1 VKKVVILCGGIGG
14 AKLAKG
20 FYNRSDFDLTVVV
33 NTGDDAFIHGVHLSP
48 DLDSVIY
55 ALANKEG
62 PFGWGRRGDSFKAH
76 KIFSKLMKGFDFEI
90 GDMDLGLN
98 LYRTQMLHEG
108 KKLTEITH
116 SISTFFGLG
125 KNIYPMSDDTVRT
138 NIKTKDGRLLDFQE
152 YFVLQKAIPKVQEVI
167 YVGSNEATVSK
178 EILNKITDSELLVI
192 APSNPVLSIQPILSI
207 DEYSMAI
214 KNHSNVILVSPFVGG
229 ETIKGPA
236 AKNFRDL
243 GFEPNSTGLMNFYS
257 NINKI
262 VVNIGDKQTSNGDRV
277 IETKTIMKTYK
288 DSRNLASFLSDL

>member
-1 VKKVVILCGGIGG
+1 MNKVAILCGGIGG
-14 AKLAKG
+14 AKLVKG
-20 FYNRSDFDLTVVV
+20 FYNRSNFDLTVIV

-62 PFGWGRRGDSFKAH
+62 PFGWGRSGDSFKAH
-76 KIFSKLMKGFDFEI
+76 KIFSELMKGFDFEL

-125 KNIYPMSDDTVRT
+125 MNIYPMSDDTVRT
-138 NIKTKDGRLLDFQE
+138 KIKTMNGELLDFQE
-152 YFVLQKAIPKVQEVI
+152 YFVLQKALPKVQEVI
-167 YVGSNEATVSK
+167 YMGSNEATVSK

-207 DEYSMAI
+207 DAYSKAI
-214 KNHSNVILVSPFVGG
+214 KNHSNVILVSPFLRGN
-229 ETIKGPA
+229 TLKGPA
-236 AKNFRDL
+236 AQNFRDL
-243 GFEPNSTGLMNFYS
+243 GFEPNSSGLMNFYN

-262 VVNIGDKQTSNGDRV
+262 VVNVGDKHTSSGDKV
-277 IETKTIMKTYK
+277 IEAKTIMKTYK
-288 DSRNLASFLSDL
+288 ESKNLASFLWNL

>member
-1 VKKVVILCGGIGG
+1 MKKIVILCGGIGG
-14 AKLAKG
+14 AKLVKG
-20 FYNRSDFDLTVVV
+20 FYNIPDFDLTIIV

-62 PFGWGRRGDSFKAH
+62 PFGWGRRDDSFKAN
-76 KIFSKLMKGFDFEI
+76 KIFSELMKGFDFEL

-125 KNIYPMSDDTVRT
+125 KNIYPMSDDPVRT
-138 NIKTKDGRLLDFQE
+138 KIKTIDGRILDFQE
-152 YFVLQKAIPKVQEVI
+152 YFVLQKAIPKIQKVI
-167 YVGSNEATVSK
+167 YTGSNNATVHQ
-178 EILNKITDSELLVI
+178 EILNKIADSELLVI

-207 DEYSMAI
+207 DQYSIAI
-214 KNHSNVILVSPFVGG
+214 KNHSNAILVSPFIGG
-229 ETIKGPA
+229 DTVKGPA
-236 AKNFRDL
+236 AKNFIDL
-243 GFEPNSTGLMNFYS
+243 GFEPNSKGLMNFYK

-262 VVNIGDKQTSNGDRV
+262 VVNIGDKHTSNGDEV
-277 IETKTIMKTYK
+277 TETETIMKTYE
-288 DSRNLASFLSDL
+288 DSQELANFLSNL